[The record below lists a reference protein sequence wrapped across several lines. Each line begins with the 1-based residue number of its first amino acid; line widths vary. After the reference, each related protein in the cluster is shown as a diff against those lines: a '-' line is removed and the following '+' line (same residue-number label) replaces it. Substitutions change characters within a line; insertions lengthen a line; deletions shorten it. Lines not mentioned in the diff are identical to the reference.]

1 MTHTFFI
8 QLPSALDAPA
18 DTVNWALF
26 EGNQKTAGG
35 TARPLQEAL
44 TASQQADNTTIVA
57 LLPACD
63 VLQTSISVP
72 AGQKRHLQHTLP
84 FLVEE
89 NIAAPIE
96 DMHLSLG
103 TVQHGR
109 AKLLAASRDAM
120 HSWCDWLK
128 SHQLDADWLLPTT
141 AALAPNQQLEVLLT
155 EQAAYFNAPQQTM
168 VCAHLD
174 DLSFV
179 ADTLLN
185 HASGEPVHEAKVV
198 VEQALLASHQAA
210 IASLSSQLEVTDIKI
225 EQLKIGSAFDFVC
238 QTIQSQLDSGTKPIN
253 LFSGDFPSL
262 NKRQTSKA
270 PRWRLLAAMVVLCV
284 ITKVGF
290 DLGTGIYLDQQSE
303 QLDQQITTL
312 YRELFPQ
319 DKRII
324 NPKVQMQNHLN
335 QQSGQA
341 SNAGFMTLFSYVAAA
356 LDEINEPANNLLQ
369 QLRYND
375 NNQSLMVDIQIK
387 NVQQLEQLKQIIES
401 HQVSVSIL
409 SANEEQQWIKGRLRL
424 TL

>member
-1 MTHTFFI
+1 
-8 QLPSALDAPA
+8 
-18 DTVNWALF
+18 
-26 EGNQKTAGG
+26 
-35 TARPLQEAL
+35 
-44 TASQQADNTTIVA
+44 
-57 LLPACD
+57 
-63 VLQTSISVP
+63 
-72 AGQKRHLQHTLP
+72 
-84 FLVEE
+84 
-89 NIAAPIE
+89 
-96 DMHLSLG
+96 
-103 TVQHGR
+103 
-109 AKLLAASRDAM
+109 
-120 HSWCDWLK
+120 
-128 SHQLDADWLLPTT
+128 
-141 AALAPNQQLEVLLT
+141 
-155 EQAAYFNAPQQTM
+155 
-168 VCAHLD
+168 
-174 DLSFV
+174 
-179 ADTLLN
+179 
-185 HASGEPVHEAKVV
+185 
-198 VEQALLASHQAA
+198 
-210 IASLSSQLEVTDIKI
+210 
-225 EQLKIGSAFDFVC
+225 
-238 QTIQSQLDSGTKPIN
+238 
-253 LFSGDFPSL
+253 
-262 NKRQTSKA
+262 
-270 PRWRLLAAMVVLCV
+270 MVVLCV